1 MTAPVSPD
9 VGWGM
14 LGAGTMSSV
23 MAEVLNAGRGT
34 RLVTVGSRDRR
45 RSAAV
50 AARVPDASVSD
61 SYEAV
66 LADPSVEAVYV
77 ALANVHHRRWTE
89 AALKAG
95 KAVLCEKPLGVDA
108 SDVLSMRAVAGTAGR
123 LLVEGLWYLWQP
135 AMRAATGLLRSG
147 AIGTVRE
154 IHARLVMPP
163 PPPENYRWRPEL
175 GGGALL
181 DLGCYVVSACLLAAG
196 DQPPSLARIKH
207 LAGRMGAET
216 EVRMVLEWPGLRAHA
231 ECAFTAAAGEGM
243 NSAPSSTQALRFEGD
258 DGSLEVAGR
267 PFVDDVRQSGT
278 GPFLRMTRPGAGETR
293 RFGRINAYVAMIEDV
308 SAAVRGRPAWLPPAC
323 HSIVLAETLDA
334 IRAAALSLPSDHS
347 GGGKNRVIAQRVAG
361 PRR

>member
-1 MTAPVSPD
+1 MTAPLWSD

-14 LGAGTMSSV
+14 LGAGNMSSV
-23 MAEVLNAGRGT
+23 MADVLNAVRGA

-45 RSAAV
+45 RSAAL
-50 AARVPDASVSD
+50 AARVPGASVRD

-89 AALKAG
+89 AALRAG

-108 SDVLSMRAVAGTAGR
+108 SDVRNMYAVAGTAGR

-135 AMRAATGLLRSG
+135 AIRAAAGLLRAR
-147 AIGTVRE
+147 AIGGIRE
-154 IHARLVMPP
+154 VHARLVMPP

-196 DQPPSLARIKH
+196 DWSPRRARVEH
-207 LAGRMGAET
+207 LAGRVGAET

-231 ECAFTAAAGEGM
+231 ACGFTAPAGEGV
-243 NSAPSSTQALRFEGD
+243 SPAPKSTQTLRFEGG

-267 PFVDDVRQSGT
+267 PFVDDLRQSGS

-293 RFGRINAYVAMIEDV
+293 HFGRINAYVAMIEQV
-308 SAAVRGRPAWLPPAC
+308 TAAVRGRPAWLPPAR

-334 IRAAALSLPSDHS
+334 IRAAASKMVADHP
-347 GGGKNRVIAQRVAG
+347 GGGTNTVMAERVAG